1 MIIEI
6 SDSAKLPTSFGIFDV
21 ISFKEIENGKEHFIV
36 TKGDVSHKE
45 NVITRVHSECLT
57 GDTFFSQK
65 CDCGEQLKKSLEI
78 ISKGEFGIVIY
89 LRQEGRGIGLFN
101 KINAYALQD
110 KGLNTTE
117 ANLSLGY
124 AVDNRNYFIVK
135 KVIDHY
141 KIKSIH
147 LISNNPDKS
156 TALNAMG
163 IKVSEVIP
171 LIVEHN
177 PYSHD
182 YLVHK
187 KDILNHK
194 L

>member
-6 SDSAKLPTSFGIFDV
+6 SETAKLPTPFGMFDI
-21 ISFKEIENGKEHFIV
+21 ISFKEIEAAKEHFVVSI
-36 TKGDVSHKE
+36 GDVAEKE
-45 NVITRVHSECLT
+45 NVILRVHSECLT

-65 CDCGEQLKKSLEI
+65 CDCGEQLKKSLEL
-78 ISKGEFGIVIY
+78 ISKEEGGMVIY

-110 KGLNTTE
+110 KGQNTIE

-141 KIKSIH
+141 KIKSIR

-156 TALNAMG
+156 NALTAMK
-163 IKVSEVIP
+163 IKVSDIIP

-182 YLVHK
+182 YLVDK
-187 KDILNHK
+187 KDKMNHK

>member
-6 SDSAKLPTSFGIFDV
+6 SDTAKLPTLFGIFNI
-21 ISFKEIENGKEHFIV
+21 ISFKEIEAAKEHFV
-36 TKGDVSHKE
+36 VSLGDVKEKE
-45 NVITRVHSECLT
+45 NVILRVHSECLT
-57 GDTFFSQK
+57 GDTFFSRK
-65 CDCGEQLKKSLEI
+65 CDCGEQLKRSLEI
-78 ISKGEFGIVIY
+78 ISKGEYGMVIY

-117 ANLSLGY
+117 ANLRLGY

-135 KVIDHY
+135 KVIEFY
-141 KIKSIH
+141 KIKSIR
-147 LISNNPDKS
+147 LISNNPSK
-156 TALNAMG
+156 LNTLTAMG
-163 IKVSEVIP
+163 IKISEVLP

-187 KDILNHK
+187 KDELNHK